1 MGLHVTNQA
10 IYKHQSYLTCST
22 VLDRANA
29 PEPIDESS
37 STTFFLFNKSVL
49 FLFYFSVS
57 DSGVGGDVAS
67 G

>member
-1 MGLHVTNQA
+1 MHLNQSTKA
-10 IYKHQSYLTCST
+10 HQQL
-22 VLDRANA
+22 
-29 PEPIDESS
+29 
-37 STTFFLFNKSVL
+37 FFLFNKSVL